1 MTTGTETF
9 SVLQNALNAVI
20 DSAEFR
26 RVCEEIKRGA
36 RVVSISGL
44 VAGPARALA
53 LSALQRETGKRFAV
67 VVPAQRD
74 LEDWERDINFWYCA
88 LRGVTECAD
97 AVAVLP
103 ASESDPYAGGSPHTE
118 TLEKRAL
125 ALWRLARR
133 QQSRPGVSP
142 AKDHPRA
149 AQAADFV
156 LLTSRALARRTVPPA
171 EILKAGAVLRRDE
184 DHSPEELVEKL
195 IAGGYVREDP
205 IGAIGEFSM
214 RGGILDVWPPGRSA
228 PARVEFFGDTVDSI
242 REFDQET
249 QLSTVQLAEIE
260 IPPMR
265 ELAVTARDFREW
277 AARARQRW
285 RDERFARSLRD
296 RTVFG
301 DEGEDFPGW
310 EWLISLVLERS
321 AGVFEYLK
329 DAVLIVDEPV
339 AVENYLAS
347 AFQTLEERYTET
359 DTADD
364 LGLAPHELYL
374 TPEELRSGIDAM
386 QRVEMRALGRTAAKM
401 DQEIALDAEQP
412 KVSLGKERQQRKPLF
427 LFPAPGLEAGLVP
440 PGRTSASSKRTHQP
454 STEVEWKAQSVMR
467 YHGRLPD
474 LASDLISRHT
484 KGKGTT
490 VFVMPSSG
498 VAERVAEILRE
509 YEVNVRLTSFVDN
522 ADYSDSSDAIVTAG
536 KLSGG
541 FELPSARL
549 VVHVEGDL
557 FDEAAEPALERRS
570 TAIKREKKRRARGA
584 AFLSDFRDLKVG
596 DYVVHIDH
604 GIARFGGL
612 VTLDLGPTQSSAS
625 GLASAARGEFMLLY
639 YAEESKL
646 YVPVERLDLVQRYSS
661 AEGHQP
667 ALDRLGGIGWQ
678 KTKAKAKRAMRDMA
692 DELLRLYAERKLVEG
707 YAFPQDAPWQRE
719 FEEGFE
725 YTLTPDQETAI
736 EDVKHD
742 METPT
747 PMDRLLCG
755 DVGYGKTEV
764 AMRAAFKAVMDGK
777 QAAILTPTTVL
788 AYQHFDTFRQRF
800 APFPVK
806 VELLSRFRST
816 KEQKAV
822 VKSVEAG
829 EVDVV
834 IGTHRILSKDVGFR
848 DLGLVVVDEEQR
860 FGVAHKER
868 LKQLKKR
875 VDVLTLSATPIPRTL
890 NMSLSGLRD
899 MSLIET
905 PPSDRLAIQTQVVQ
919 SSDAVIKSA
928 IELELSRGGQVFFIH
943 NRVESIETIAALVKR
958 LVPQARMAVGHGQM
972 NEKEM
977 ERVMLDFIGYKYD
990 VLVATTIIENG
1001 IDIPRAN
1008 TIIINR
1014 ADNYGLSQLYQ
1025 LRGRVGRSSRR
1036 AYAYLLIPTEQ
1047 ELSPIA
1053 RRRLAAIREFS
1064 DLGAGFRIAALDLE
1078 LRGAGNLLGGQ
1089 QSGHMDALGFDL
1101 YTQMLER
1108 TVGEL
1113 RGEQVED
1120 EPTVSI
1126 NLGVDVA
1133 IPESFIADMGQRL
1146 RTYKRVSSAR
1156 DEEVLAAI
1164 RAETED
1170 RYGRIPEPVEDLFNY
1185 ARLRQAAELVG
1196 VISID
1201 RTREGIAIKL
1211 AEKARVA
1218 PEKLMELIQVRE
1230 GASFSPSGV
1239 LRLELNEEERD
1250 HALAVARRVL
1260 LQIRADG

>member
-1 MTTGTETF
+1 MATTTETT
-9 SVLQNALNAVI
+9 SVLQNALKSVV

-26 RVCEEIKRGA
+26 RVCGELEQGA
-36 RVVSISGL
+36 RIVSISGL
-44 VAGPARALA
+44 VANPARALVLA
-53 LSALQRETGKRFAV
+53 ALQRETGKRFAV

-74 LEDWERDINFWYCA
+74 LEEWERDINFWYCA
-88 LRGVTECAD
+88 WRGLTESSD

-103 ASESDPYAGGSPHTE
+103 ASESDPYAGGSPHAE

-125 ALWRLARR
+125 ALWSLARR
-133 QQSRPGVSP
+133 QQRGPSVSP
-142 AKDHPRA
+142 AANQPQNSR
-149 AQAADFV
+149 AADFV

-171 EILKAGAVLRRDE
+171 EILKAGSVLRRDE
-184 DHSPEELVEKL
+184 DHSPEEIVEKL

-205 IGAIGEFSM
+205 LGAIGEFSI
-214 RGGILDVWPPGRSA
+214 RGGILDVWPPGRNA
-228 PARVEFFGDTVDSI
+228 PARIEFFGDTVDSI
-242 REFDQET
+242 REFDPET
-249 QLSTVQLAEIE
+249 QLSTVQLSTIE
-260 IPPMR
+260 FPPMR
-265 ELAVTARDFREW
+265 ELAVGPSDFREW
-277 AARARQRW
+277 AARARIRW
-285 RDERFARSLRD
+285 PDERLARSLRD
-296 RTVFG
+296 RTVFA

-310 EWLISLVLERS
+310 EWLISLIHDRRPS
-321 AGVFEYLK
+321 VFEYLK
-329 DAVLIVDEPV
+329 DAVLVVAEPV
-339 AVENYLAS
+339 AVENYLTS
-347 AFQTLEERYTET
+347 AFQTLGERYA
-359 DTADD
+359 DIDAADD

-374 TPEELRSGIDAM
+374 TAEELRAGIDAM
-386 QRVEMRALGRTAAKM
+386 PRVEMRALGHTAAKI

-412 KVSLGKERQQRKPLF
+412 QISLGKERAPRKPLF
-427 LFPAPGLEAGLVP
+427 LFPTPRVDA
-440 PGRTSASSKRTHQP
+440 KRTDGG
-454 STEVEWKAQSVMR
+454 SGEVEWKAQSVMR

-474 LASDLISRHT
+474 LARDLISRHLQA
-484 KGKGTT
+484 TT

-509 YEVNVRLTSFVDN
+509 YEVNVRLTSAVDQGDYN
-522 ADYSDSSDAIVTAG
+522 ASADAIVSAG

-549 VVHVEGDL
+549 IVHVEGDL
-557 FDEAAEPALERRS
+557 FDEAAAPALERRS
-570 TAIKREKKRRARGA
+570 TAIKRERKRRARGA
-584 AFLSDFRDLKVG
+584 AFLSDFRDLKV
-596 DYVVHIDH
+596 DDFVVHIDH

-639 YAEESKL
+639 YAEDSKL

-667 ALDRLGGIGWQ
+667 TLDRLGGIGWQ

-707 YAFPQDAPWQRE
+707 HAFPSDAPWQRE
-719 FEEGFE
+719 FEEGFQ

-742 METPT
+742 MEAAT

-777 QAAILTPTTVL
+777 QAAVLTPTTVL

-806 VELLSRFRST
+806 VELLSRFRSS
-816 KEQKAV
+816 KEQKEV
-822 VKSVEAG
+822 VKRVEAG

-958 LVPQARMAVGHGQM
+958 LVPQARMAIGHGQM

-1036 AYAYLLIPTEQ
+1036 AYAYLLIPAEQ

-1078 LRGAGNLLGGQ
+1078 LRGAGNMLGGE

-1120 EPTVSI
+1120 EPTVSL
-1126 NLGVDVA
+1126 NLAVDVA
-1133 IPESFIADMGQRL
+1133 IPESYIGDMGQRL

-1156 DEEVLAAI
+1156 DEEALAAI

-1170 RYGRIPEPVEDLFNY
+1170 RYGRMPQAVEDLFSY
-1185 ARLRQAAELVG
+1185 ARLRQASEAVG
-1196 VISID
+1196 VVSID
-1201 RTREGIAIKL
+1201 RTRDGIAIKL

-1218 PEKLMELIQVRE
+1218 PEKLMELISVRE
-1230 GASFSPSGV
+1230 NATFTPSGV
-1239 LRLELNEEERD
+1239 LRLELNEEEKD

-1260 LQIRADG
+1260 LQIRANG